1 MIGMVIAESP
11 VAGRVERLVLPLRD
25 AFAAAFFFTFG
36 LTVDPG
42 DVTTVAGPVVAA
54 VALTLVLAVVAG
66 WSVGRMN
73 GLTPTGAANLGL
85 TLVSRGE
92 FALILVSLAIPA
104 GLDERLA
111 PFAAGYVLLL
121 ALGGPLLAANPG
133 WLAALYRRVLPDRTR
148 VPA

>member
-1 MIGMVIAESP
+1 

>member
-11 VAGRVERLVLPLRD
+11 VASRVERLVLPLRD

-42 DVTTVAGPVVAA
+42 DVASVALPVLAA
-54 VALTLVLAVVAG
+54 VVLTLVMAVVAG
-66 WSVGRMN
+66 YGVGRLN
-73 GLTPTGAANLGL
+73 DLRPKGAANLAL

-92 FALILVSLAIPA
+92 FALILVALAVPA

-111 PFAAGYVLLL
+111 PFAAGYVLVL
-121 ALGGPLLAANPG
+121 ALGGPLLAANTG
-133 WLAALYRRVLPDRTR
+133 WLASLFRKVPTR
-148 VPA
+148 SAKQPA